1 MWYHCMLLDSI
12 IIILRCWTLKP
23 SLPAQFVLSLSSLYP
38 GSHLHSTH
46 FVQRESMLQL
56 KKHFPKM
63 QYLEC
68 WIHCCKHPPLSTLH
82 NFCFFAIR
90 RKEDKNR
97 KGSLRFSYIGRR
109 ALGTFNKFKF
119 RYIRC
124 TYHLHPITGH
134 FGQGIIWKASE
145 NMGRGLGRCNFP
157 LLFLIC
163 SADLYVHR
171 SGPSPTTSNFMLLS
185 LCIRFAPGWFV

>member
-1 MWYHCMLLDSI
+1 MISLHAFRLYHYYS
-12 IIILRCWTLKP
+12 LRCWTSKP

-82 NFCFFAIR
+82 NFCFFAIK
-90 RKEDKNR
+90 RKEDKNT

-109 ALGTFNKFKF
+109 ELGTFNKFKF
-119 RYIRC
+119 RYVRC
-124 TYHLHPITGH
+124 ICMFLV
-134 FGQGIIWKASE
+134 A
-145 NMGRGLGRCNFP
+145 GL
-157 LLFLIC
+157 
-163 SADLYVHR
+163 
-171 SGPSPTTSNFMLLS
+171 SPTTSNFIMLSLLHKICTRVFCVNGKYPGLLS
-185 LCIRFAPGWFV
+185 LL

>member
-1 MWYHCMLLDSI
+1 MISLFLDYI
-12 IIILRCWTLKP
+12 IIILRCWTPKP

-68 WIHCCKHPPLSTLH
+68 WIHSCTHPPLSTLH
-82 NFCFFAIR
+82 NFCFFAIK
-90 RKEDKNR
+90 RKEDKNI

-124 TYHLHPITGH
+124 TYHLHRITGI
-134 FGQGIIWKASE
+134 FGWEIIFGK
-145 NMGRGLGRCNFP
+145 
-157 LLFLIC
+157 LLKIWAVVC
-163 SADLYVHR
+163 DDAI
-171 SGPSPTTSNFMLLS
+171 PSPPPPSRVYNILRNRGYLPFTQTTLAQI
-185 LCIRFAPGWFV
+185 LCINLTI